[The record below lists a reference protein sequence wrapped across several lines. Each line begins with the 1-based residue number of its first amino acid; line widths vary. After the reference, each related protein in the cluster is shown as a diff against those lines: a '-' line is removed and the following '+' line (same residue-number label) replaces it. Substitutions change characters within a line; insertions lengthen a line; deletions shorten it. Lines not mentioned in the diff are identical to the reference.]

1 MYGFAFYMTESD
13 WNSCDTAID
22 PNITILYRWA
32 LDHMFTVRRLAAT
45 KQVLADMYGS
55 CRQ

>member
-22 PNITILYRWA
+22 PNIPILYRWA